1 MKIVVRPAVPAD
13 ASALLE
19 IEHQSFS
26 HQRWQAK
33 DFLADECIV
42 AEADGRV
49 VGFLV
54 SRQISGKSGDDVPE
68 REILNIAVTPSFR
81 RRGVA
86 KALLEREL
94 DRRKAIFYLE
104 VRESNLAA
112 LALYR
117 KVGFTEIGRRREYY
131 QEPSEGAIVMQMKK
145 C

>member
-1 MKIVVRPAVPAD
+1 MTCALRPAVPD
-13 ASALLE
+13 DITALLE

-42 AEADGRV
+42 AEIDGRV

-54 SRQISGKSGDDVPE
+54 SRQISGERGEDAPQ
-68 REILNIAVTPSFR
+68 REILNIAVTPPFR
-81 RRGVA
+81 RRGIA
-86 KALLEREL
+86 KALLKREL
-94 DRRKAIFYLE
+94 HEHTAIFYLE

-112 LALYR
+112 QALYR
-117 KVGFTEIGRRREYY
+117 RLGFAEIGRRSEYY